1 MSYEQHIG
9 NIIQVVATTQEGQN
23 FIATS
28 APILNKVAP
37 PRNLNTRVNLV
48 DLMQALIGIAKSPK
62 DLAIMLELVEE
73 MLPNNEI
80 MIPNLTRFSELHD
93 ISIASFKR
101 LLSRAEDT
109 ALLHK
114 LNTGHY
120 LVNPFVIASK
130 GLTSKGN
137 EAIREIQTKWSELTV
152 MMTASDREA
161 LVQLSNHLGLEMPL
175 PVNPFTLS
183 VSQQYK
189 SKGKITEGQ
198 KTALLK

>member
-1 MSYEQHIG
+1 MSYEIETGQ
-9 NIIQVVATTQEGQN
+9 NLQVRVTTEEGQ
-23 FIATS
+23 S
-28 APILNKVAP
+28 ILMSKYIHKEKVTP
-37 PRNLNTRVNLV
+37 PRNLNTKVNLV

-80 MIPNLTRFSELHD
+80 MIPNLTRFSELQD

-101 LLSRAEDT
+101 LLSRAEDV

-130 GLTSKGN
+130 GLTSRGN

-161 LVQLSNHLGLEMPL
+161 LVQLSNHLGLEVPL

-198 KTALLK
+198 RLALLK